1 MCWSDP
7 TSNVERRRQYL
18 MRSSTPRRP
27 FSRRSLLKT
36 SSALALGA
44 SLPLSTRLAIQAA
57 AQQATPTR
65 NIAGTEL
72 KILQWSHFVPSYDAW
87 FDEFAKAWGE
97 ANQVKITVDH
107 INTAQI
113 PATLAGEIAA
123 GEGHDLVEHI
133 SSLAQY
139 EKSVVDMTDLV
150 NEATARFGTQL
161 DMAKRNSFNPTTNH
175 FYGFVHGYAPDPA
188 DYRKS
193 LWEAVELP
201 EGPRTYQELLDGG
214 SKIYQEQGVQMG
226 IGMSNEI
233 DSRMAAQTIIWA
245 HGGAIQ
251 DESEKVT
258 INTPEVIAAVQYM
271 ANLFKNA
278 MTDEVFSWDAASNN
292 QLLIA
297 GQASYILNS
306 ISAYRTAQE
315 SQPDVA
321 ADIYFGTPLE
331 GPAGPDRAL
340 AHGHAVFNY
349 QIPTYSKNQDT
360 AKEFILYLLANY
372 DQASDQSKFY
382 NFPAFAKLSPK
393 LFEDGGWLDNDP
405 YGSQPPNKLAT
416 LKSANDWTVNLGWPG
431 PANAA
436 IGEIFALPLIPDM
449 MARAA
454 RGEQTPEESVA
465 QAEQEINTIFDKWR
479 GEGLI
484 GGGQ

>member
-1 MCWSDP
+1 
-7 TSNVERRRQYL
+7 
-18 MRSSTPRRP
+18 
-27 FSRRSLLKT
+27 
-36 SSALALGA
+36 
-44 SLPLSTRLAIQAA
+44 
-57 AQQATPTR
+57 
-65 NIAGTEL
+65 
-72 KILQWSHFVPSYDAW
+72 
-87 FDEFAKAWGE
+87 
-97 ANQVKITVDH
+97 
-107 INTAQI
+107 
-113 PATLAGEIAA
+113 
-123 GEGHDLVEHI
+123 
-133 SSLAQY
+133 
-139 EKSVVDMTDLV
+139 
-150 NEATARFGTQL
+150 
-161 DMAKRNSFNPTTNH
+161 
-175 FYGFVHGYAPDPA
+175 
-188 DYRKS
+188 
-193 LWEAVELP
+193 
-201 EGPRTYQELLDGG
+201 
-214 SKIYQEQGVQMG
+214 
-226 IGMSNEI
+226 
-233 DSRMAAQTIIWA
+233 
-245 HGGAIQ
+245 
-251 DESEKVT
+251 
-258 INTPEVIAAVQYM
+258 M

-436 IGEIFALPLIPDM
+436 IGEIFALPLIPDK

>member
-1 MCWSDP
+1 MRKQFPGWSG
-7 TSNVERRRQYL
+7 
-18 MRSSTPRRP
+18 
-27 FSRRSLLKT
+27 SRRTLLKG
-36 SSALALGA
+36 SSALAVGA

-57 AQQATPTR
+57 AQEATPTR

-72 KILQWSHFVPSYDAW
+72 KILQWSHFVPSYDEW
-87 FDEFAKAWGE
+87 FDAFAKAWGDT
-97 ANQVKITVDH
+97 NDVKVTVDH
-107 INTAQI
+107 INTAQV
-113 PATLAGEIAA
+113 PATLAGEISA

-150 NEATARFGTQL
+150 GEAAARFGTQL
-161 DMAKRNSFNPTTNH
+161 DMAKRNSFNPTTNV
-175 FYGFVHGYAPDPA
+175 FYGFVHGFAPDPA

-193 LWEAVELP
+193 LWEKVELP
-201 EGPRTYQELLDGG
+201 NGPTTYQELLDGG
-214 SKIYQEQGVQMG
+214 TKIKNEQGVQMG

-245 HGGAIQ
+245 HGGALQ
-251 DESEKVT
+251 DETENVT
-258 INTPEVIAAVQYM
+258 VNTPEVIAAVKYM
-271 ANLFKNA
+271 SDLFKGA

-292 QLLIA
+292 QLLIS

-306 ISAYRTAQE
+306 ISAYRTAQG
-315 SQPDVA
+315 STPDVA
-321 ADIYFGTPLE
+321 ADIFFGTPLE

-349 QIPTYSKNQDT
+349 QIPNHSKNQDT
-360 AKEFILYLLANY
+360 AREFILYLLANY
-372 DQASDQSKFY
+372 DQASDKSKFY
-382 NFPAFAKLSPK
+382 NFPAFANLSPDLTK
-393 LFEDGGWLDNDP
+393 SGGWLDNDP
-405 YGSQPPNKLAT
+405 YGSQPPDKLAV
-416 LKSANDWTVNLGWPG
+416 LKTANDWTVNLGWPG

-465 QAEQEINTIFDKWR
+465 QAEGEIKAIFDKWK
-479 GEGLI
+479 GEGLL